1 MKNTIIGVYYVYP
14 PVPEI
19 FLKYKSSVKEF
30 LYLSQKLVQEQKETN
45 QACQGPTNF
54 FYLKKERIKGKF
66 QT

>member
-54 FYLKKERIKGKF
+54 
-66 QT
+66 